1 DGGAEQGGAGF
12 DTAHHDQSH
21 PALRQFAD
29 RTKQEEAGRF
39 FSGPADGN
47 TPHAEE
53 LARGTEKQPDVSGI
67 PSEDGAEFLDT
78 GVMPDGLARQYADMA
93 AKYRAKPSE
102 AVGIDPDD
110 GAVSAAAALAADSGA
125 AVPSAVSDDMEA
137 RSVADDAPSGRS
149 ADADRGGVPSAYGNV
164 RPGGAPRGAASVA
177 PGGSAAAASGGIAR
191 VSPLPAGQYFDG
203 LDTRG
208 RKALAKEAG
217 LDIKGV
223 ADFGQIAAPV
233 RRKIEQAYHARIEA
247 DYQAASEAKQGY
259 LPPPVR
265 MADAVPVPKK
275 GFSVPADALDKESR
289 RRFDALPEGVRR
301 HAQTVA
307 DYTADGIMRREA
319 GMADM
324 RGHYPEGL
332 AESAG
337 AVRAYRAEHPESADV
352 LDRLNR

>member
-47 TPHAEE
+47 TPRAEE

-93 AKYRAKPSE
+93 AEYRAKPSE
-102 AVGIDPDD
+102 AMGINPDD

-137 RSVADDAPSGRS
+137 RSVADDVPSGRS

-164 RPGGAPRGAASVA
+164 RPGGAPRG
-177 PGGSAAAASGGIAR
+177 
-191 VSPLPAGQYFDG
+191 
-203 LDTRG
+203 
-208 RKALAKEAG
+208 
-217 LDIKGV
+217 
-223 ADFGQIAAPV
+223 
-233 RRKIEQAYHARIEA
+233 
-247 DYQAASEAKQGY
+247 
-259 LPPPVR
+259 
-265 MADAVPVPKK
+265 
-275 GFSVPADALDKESR
+275 
-289 RRFDALPEGVRR
+289 
-301 HAQTVA
+301 
-307 DYTADGIMRREA
+307 
-319 GMADM
+319 
-324 RGHYPEGL
+324 
-332 AESAG
+332 
-337 AVRAYRAEHPESADV
+337 
-352 LDRLNR
+352 